1 MKKTVLFINGHLDVG
16 GCEKSLV
23 DVLKNFNYDE
33 YDVDLLLLEHEGDY
47 INEIPQEVHV
57 HLYSL
62 NNSFGPLGRC
72 LKNAI
77 SHKDWFSLLFR
88 LNYLFST
95 KINHIFMKRIR
106 KLFKNLRSEYDIIV
120 AYRPGICTELA
131 AFAFHGKKKISWW
144 HHGEINLSKNQLEQ
158 LDVAYNKMNI
168 IVSVSNQIKKLL
180 CDAFP
185 AQSYKIH
192 VIPNMINIGELK
204 SKSEILTNKL
214 YEDNKLK
221 IVTVGR
227 MSPEKNMLLCP
238 EIAMILRQKQIDFQ
252 WIIVG
257 DGQNKENILEKVK
270 EYHLESY
277 LILIGRKSNPYP
289 YIAKADIMIHPSLVE
304 SQGLTIIESM
314 ALKTPV
320 IAVNSVG
327 PKEFLKSGENGYLA
341 ESDPEEIVY
350 YLMKLIND
358 KELFESITTHG
369 YETVSMF
376 NVNKIMQRI
385 KYILE
390 V

>member
-33 YDVDLLLLEHEGDY
+33 YDVDLLLLEHGGDY
-47 INEIPQEVHV
+47 INEIPKEVHV

-72 LKNAI
+72 FKDAI

>member
-23 DVLKNFNYDE
+23 DVLRNFNYDK

-47 INEIPQEVHV
+47 INEIPKEVHV

-62 NNSFGPLGRC
+62 NNSFGPLGCC
-72 LKNAI
+72 LKDAI
-77 SHKDWFSLLFR
+77 SHKDWFSLFFR
-88 LNYLFST
+88 LNYIFST
-95 KINHIFMKRIR
+95 KINRVFMKQLGG
-106 KLFKNLRSEYDIIV
+106 LFKSLHPEYDIII

-131 AFAFHGKKKISWW
+131 AFAFCGKKKISWW
-144 HHGEINLSKNQLEQ
+144 HHGEINLSDDQLEQ
-158 LDVAYNKMNI
+158 LNAAYEKMNI
-168 IVSVSNQIKKLL
+168 IVSVSNQIKILL
-180 CDAFP
+180 KNAFP
-185 AQSYKIH
+185 SQSHKIH
-192 VIPNMINIGELK
+192 VIPNMINIDELK
-204 SKSEILTNKL
+204 IKSKILTNQL

-238 EIAMILRQKQIDFQ
+238 EIAMILKQKQLDFQ

-257 DGQNKENILEKVK
+257 DGQDKEHVLDKIK
-270 EYHLESY
+270 EYHLESD
-277 LILIGRKSNPYP
+277 LVLVGSKSNPYP

-327 PKEFLKSGENGYLA
+327 PKEFLKSGENGYLV
-341 ESDPEEIVY
+341 DPNPAKIANN
-350 YLMKLIND
+350 LIKLIND
-358 KELFESITTHG
+358 KELFDFITIRG

-376 NVNKIMQRI
+376 NVNKIMKRI
-385 KYILE
+385 ECILE

>member
-23 DVLKNFNYDE
+23 DVLKNFNYDK

-47 INEIPQEVHV
+47 INEIPKEVHV

-72 LKNAI
+72 LKDAT

-95 KINHIFMKRIR
+95 KINYVFMKQMRR
-106 KLFKNLRSEYDIIV
+106 LFKSLRSEYDIVI

-131 AFAFHGKKKISWW
+131 AFAFQGKKKISWW
-144 HHGEINLSKNQLEQ
+144 HHGEINLSNVQLEQ
-158 LDVAYNKMNI
+158 LNFAYKKMNI

-180 CDAFP
+180 SDAFP
-185 AQSYKIH
+185 TQSHKIH

-204 SKSEILTNKL
+204 RKSEILTNKL
-214 YEDNKLK
+214 YEDNKIK

-257 DGQNKENILEKVK
+257 DGQDKEHVLDKIK
-270 EYHLESY
+270 EYHLESN
-277 LILIGRKSNPYP
+277 LILVGRKSNPYP
-289 YIAKADIMIHPSLVE
+289 YISKADIMIHPSLVE

-327 PKEFLKSGENGYLA
+327 PKEFLKSGENGYLVKP
-341 ESDPEEIVY
+341 DPEEIVY
-350 YLMKLIND
+350 YLMKLVND
-358 KELFESITTHG
+358 KELFKSIVAHG
-369 YETVSMF
+369 YGTVSMF

-385 KYILE
+385 NHILDA
-390 V
+390 

>member
-23 DVLKNFNYDE
+23 DVLENFNYDK

-47 INEIPQEVHV
+47 INEIPKEVHV

-72 LKNAI
+72 LKDAI

-95 KINHIFMKRIR
+95 KINHVFMKPMRR
-106 KLFKNLRSEYDIIV
+106 LFKSLRSEYDIVI

-131 AFAFHGKKKISWW
+131 AFAFQGKKKISWW
-144 HHGEINLSKNQLEQ
+144 HHGEINLSNVQLEQ
-158 LDVAYNKMNI
+158 LNFAYKKMNI

-180 CDAFP
+180 SDAFP
-185 AQSYKIH
+185 TQSHKIH

-204 SKSEILTNKL
+204 RKSEILTNKL
-214 YEDNKLK
+214 YEDNKIKL
-221 IVTVGR
+221 VTVGR

-257 DGQNKENILEKVK
+257 DGQDKEHVLDKIK
-270 EYHLESY
+270 EYHLESN
-277 LILIGRKSNPYP
+277 LILVGRKSNPYP
-289 YIAKADIMIHPSLVE
+289 YISKADIMIHPSLVE

-327 PKEFLKSGENGYLA
+327 PKEFLKPGENGYLA

-350 YLMKLIND
+350 CLMKLIKD

-385 KYILE
+385 NHILDA
-390 V
+390 